1 MRAADEMGSHENLGE
16 YDCIQFVTDHSG
28 YDHGKIVADSQLV
41 LDTRMP
47 PKGAGAK
54 RLSTADQH
62 RQLLRRHLSFL
73 LFVVGSLFVFWKPL
87 SGLISFSLTHDYGS
101 HIILVAPVS
110 AYIIYRKR
118 REIFSKLQSGLLAG
132 SMLFLAG
139 AIFYWFSHRRA
150 LTFLPSDYESAEIL
164 AMVVLWMSGF
174 VLAYG
179 AQAFARARFPLLFLL
194 FLVPI
199 PDFLLHKVIFLLQAG
214 SAEVAYWLLRLLN
227 VPVFKQG
234 FTLQLPTLTV
244 EVAEQCSGIRSSLAL
259 LITTLL
265 VGEFVLRSAWRKSVL
280 VASIVPILILKNG
293 VRIVAV
299 SLLTI
304 YVDRGFLHG
313 WLHTSGGIVFYVLG
327 LVILIPI
334 LVALRNSEKRYQP
347 AFPVVDASQG
357 EAVTIG
363 PR

>member
-1 MRAADEMGSHENLGE
+1 
-16 YDCIQFVTDHSG
+16 
-28 YDHGKIVADSQLV
+28 
-41 LDTRMP
+41 MP
-47 PKGAGAK
+47 PRGSGAK
-54 RLSTADQH
+54 RLSTADQPS
-62 RQLLRRHLSFL
+62 QLLRRHLSFL
-73 LFVVGSLFVFWKPL
+73 LFVTGSLLVFWKPL

-101 HIILVAPVS
+101 HIILVAPAS
-110 AYIIYRKR
+110 AYIVYLKR

-139 AIFYWFSHRRA
+139 VIFYWFSHRRA

-164 AMVVLWMSGF
+164 AIVILWISGF
-174 VLAYG
+174 ILAYG
-179 AQAFARARFPLLFLL
+179 TRAFARARFPLLFLL

-199 PDFLLHKVIFLLQAG
+199 PDFWLRKAVFLLQAG

-244 EVAEQCSGIRSSLAL
+244 EVAEQCSGIRSSLAM

-299 SLLTI
+299 CLLTI
-304 YVDRGFLHG
+304 YVDRGFFHG

-334 LVALRNSEKRYQP
+334 LLALRNAEKRCQA
-347 AFPVVDASQG
+347 AFPVADVSQG
-357 EAVTIG
+357 EGVAG
-363 PR
+363 EPR

>member
-1 MRAADEMGSHENLGE
+1 MITGRLWP
-16 YDCIQFVTDHSG
+16 
-28 YDHGKIVADSQLV
+28 
-41 LDTRMP
+41 TRSWSWIRRIP
-47 PKGAGAK
+47 PREWGAK
-54 RLSTADQH
+54 KMSTADQH

-87 SGLISFSLTHDYGS
+87 RGLISFSLTHDYGS
-101 HIILVAPVS
+101 HIILVGPAS
-110 AYIIYRKR
+110 AYIIYLKR
-118 REIFSKLQSGLLAG
+118 REIFSRLQSGLLAG

-150 LTFLPSDYESAEIL
+150 LAYLQSGYESAEIL
-164 AMVVLWMSGF
+164 AIVTLWISGF
-174 VLAYG
+174 ILAYG
-179 AQAFARARFPLLFLL
+179 TRAFAKARFPLLFLL

-199 PDFLLHKVIFLLQAG
+199 PDFLLAKVVVLLQEG
-214 SAEVAYWLLRLLN
+214 SAEVAYWLLRILN

-234 FTLQLPTLTV
+234 FMLQLPSLTV

-299 SLLTI
+299 CLLTI

-334 LVALRNSEKRYQP
+334 IGALRNSEKRYQP
-347 AFPVVDASQG
+347 TLLMVDAPQG
-357 EAVTIG
+357 EVATGG

>member
-1 MRAADEMGSHENLGE
+1 
-16 YDCIQFVTDHSG
+16 
-28 YDHGKIVADSQLV
+28 
-41 LDTRMP
+41 
-47 PKGAGAK
+47 
-54 RLSTADQH
+54 LSSADQH
-62 RQLLRRHLSFL
+62 SELLRRHLCFL
-73 LFVVGSLFVFWKPL
+73 VLVICSLFVFWKPL

-101 HIILVAPVS
+101 HIILVAPAS
-110 AYIIYRKR
+110 AYIVYLKR
-118 REIFSKLQSGLLAG
+118 REIFSNLQSGLLAG
-132 SMLFLAG
+132 SVLFLAG
-139 AIFYWFSHRRA
+139 ATFYWFSHRWV

-164 AMVVLWMSGF
+164 AIVMLWISGF
-174 VLAYG
+174 ILSYG
-179 AQAFARARFPLLFLL
+179 TIAFATARFPLLFLL

-199 PDFLLHKVIFLLQAG
+199 PDFLLHKIGFLLQAG

-259 LITTLL
+259 LVTTLL
-265 VGEFVLRSAWRKSVL
+265 VGEFVLLSAWRKSVL

-299 SLLTI
+299 CLLAI

-327 LVILIPI
+327 LVLLIPI
-334 LVALRNSEKRYQP
+334 IVVLRNSEKKLKS
-347 AFPVVDASQG
+347 AFSLVDASQS
-357 EAVTIG
+357 EAVTG
-363 PR
+363 RPR

>member
-1 MRAADEMGSHENLGE
+1 M
-16 YDCIQFVTDHSG
+16 
-28 YDHGKIVADSQLV
+28 
-41 LDTRMP
+41 
-47 PKGAGAK
+47 
-54 RLSTADQH
+54 STADQH

-87 SGLISFSLTHDYGS
+87 RGLISFSLTHDYGS
-101 HIILVAPVS
+101 HIILVAPAS
-110 AYIIYRKR
+110 AYIIYLKR
-118 REIFSKLQSGLLAG
+118 REIFTRLQSGLLAG

-139 AIFYWFSHRRA
+139 ATLYWCSHPRA
-150 LTFLPSDYESAEIL
+150 LTFLQSGYESAEIL
-164 AMVVLWMSGF
+164 AIVILWISGF
-174 VLAYG
+174 ILAYG
-179 AQAFARARFPLLFLL
+179 TRAFARACFPLLFLL

-199 PDFLLHKVIFLLQAG
+199 PDFLLRNVVFLLQAG
-214 SAEVAYWLLRLLN
+214 SAEVAYWVLRLLN

-234 FTLQLPTLTV
+234 FTLQLPTLAV

-265 VGEFVLRSAWRKSVL
+265 VGEFALRSAWRKSVL

-299 SLLTI
+299 CLLTI

-334 LVALRNSEKRYQP
+334 LAALRNSEKSCPP
-347 AFPVVDASQG
+347 AFSVVDVSRS
-357 EAVTIG
+357 EAVTGG

>member
-1 MRAADEMGSHENLGE
+1 M
-16 YDCIQFVTDHSG
+16 
-28 YDHGKIVADSQLV
+28 
-41 LDTRMP
+41 
-47 PKGAGAK
+47 
-54 RLSTADQH
+54 
-62 RQLLRRHLSFL
+62 
-73 LFVVGSLFVFWKPL
+73 GSLFVFWKPL

-101 HIILVAPVS
+101 HIILVGPAS
-110 AYIIYRKR
+110 AYIIYLKR
-118 REIFSKLQSGLLAG
+118 REIFSKPQSGLLAG

-139 AIFYWFSHRRA
+139 AILYWFSHRRA
-150 LTFLPSDYESAEIL
+150 LTLLLSGYESAEIL
-164 AMVVLWMSGF
+164 AIVILWISGF
-174 VLAYG
+174 ILAYG
-179 AQAFARARFPLLFLL
+179 TPAFTRARFPLLFLL

-199 PDFLLHKVIFLLQAG
+199 PAFVLGEVVFLLQTG

-234 FTLQLPTLTV
+234 FTLQLPTLSV

-265 VGEFVLRSAWRKSVL
+265 VGEFVLDSVWRKWVL

-299 SLLTI
+299 CLLTI

-313 WLHTSGGIVFYVLG
+313 WLHTSGGIVFYILG

-334 LVALRNSEKRYQP
+334 IVALRNSDKRYQP
-347 AFPVVDASQG
+347 ALPVVDVTQG
-357 EAVTIG
+357 EVATGG

>member
-1 MRAADEMGSHENLGE
+1 MITERSWP
-16 YDCIQFVTDHSG
+16 
-28 YDHGKIVADSQLV
+28 
-41 LDTRMP
+41 TRSWWWIRGTP
-47 PKGAGAK
+47 PKGWGAK
-54 RLSTADQH
+54 RLSSADQH
-62 RQLLRRHLSFL
+62 SELLRRHLCFL
-73 LFVVGSLFVFWKPL
+73 VLVICSLFVFWKPL

-101 HIILVAPVS
+101 HILLV
-110 AYIIYRKR
+110 
-118 REIFSKLQSGLLAG
+118 G
-132 SMLFLAG
+132 SVLFLAG
-139 AIFYWFSHRRA
+139 ATFYWFSHRWV

-164 AMVVLWMSGF
+164 AIVMLWISGF
-174 VLAYG
+174 ILSYG
-179 AQAFARARFPLLFLL
+179 TIAFATARFPLLFLL

-199 PDFLLHKVIFLLQAG
+199 PDFLLHKIGFLLQAG

-259 LITTLL
+259 LVTTLL
-265 VGEFVLRSAWRKSVL
+265 VGEFALRSAWRKSVL

-299 SLLTI
+299 CLLTI

-334 LVALRNSEKRYQP
+334 IVVLRNSEKKLKS
-347 AFPVVDASQG
+347 AFSLVDASQS
-357 EAVTIG
+357 EAVTG
-363 PR
+363 RPR

>member
-1 MRAADEMGSHENLGE
+1 MSA
-16 YDCIQFVTDHSG
+16 
-28 YDHGKIVADSQLV
+28 
-41 LDTRMP
+41 
-47 PKGAGAK
+47 
-54 RLSTADQH
+54 ADQH
-62 RQLLRRHLSFL
+62 RQLLQRHLSFF
-73 LFVVGSLFVFWKPL
+73 LFVMGSLFVFWKPL
-87 SGLISFSLTHDYGS
+87 SGLLSFSLTHDYGS
-101 HIILVAPVS
+101 HIILVAPAS
-110 AYIIYRKR
+110 AYIIYLKR
-118 REIFSKLQSGLLAG
+118 QEIFSRLQSGLLAG

-139 AIFYWFSHRRA
+139 VILYWFSHRRA
-150 LTFLPSDYESAEIL
+150 LTVLQSGYESSAIL
-164 AMVVLWMSGF
+164 AIVILWISGF
-174 VLAYG
+174 ILAYG
-179 AQAFARARFPLLFLL
+179 TRAFARARFPLLFLL

-199 PDFLLHKVIFLLQAG
+199 PDFLLHKVVFLLQAG
-214 SAEVAYWLLRLLN
+214 SAEVAYCVLRLLN

-234 FTLQLPTLTV
+234 FTLQLPTLAV

-299 SLLTI
+299 SLLTV

-334 LVALRNSEKRYQP
+334 LGALRNSEKRYKP
-347 AFPVVDASQG
+347 AFSVLDASQG
-357 EAVTIG
+357 EEEVTGG